1 MEKMELKKELFNF
14 DCNNTGYKSFD
25 IFKNGDGD
33 DYEVEY
39 YQGEQGVFEI
49 NIYGICT
56 AEVFEDEELF
66 ITK

>member
-1 MEKMELKKELFNF
+1 MERMELKKELFKF
-14 DCNNTGYKSFD
+14 DCSNTGYKSFD
-25 IFKNGDGD
+25 IFKNGD

-39 YQGEQGVFEI
+39 YQGEGGVFEI

-56 AEVFEDEELF
+56 AEVFADEEVF